1 MKAIHLAV
9 WRRPAWHARSE
20 SPELSGRYESS
31 PIRKLAQCRQMY
43 CVIYSCSLACPSAD
57 SGRHLT
63 SVSRCTMVLLRAVEV
78 KCCPAI
84 NRFGRPVLALYQ
96 ASISNAQFFF
106 SLGTG
111 QTDFFLSSVHRLD
124 SVCILR
130 LCMHPVTSPVTAC
143 AGHSSRR

>member
-1 MKAIHLAV
+1 MKAIHLAA
-9 WRRPAWHARSE
+9 WRRLACHAPYE
-20 SPELSGRYESS
+20 SPELSGRCGSS

-43 CVIYSCSLACPSAD
+43 CVIYSCSLAGPSPGGGRGLASVLRRAPGRSVAPRRGVARPPAD
-57 SGRHLT
+57 PAGPC
-63 SVSRCTMVLLRAVEV
+63 SRSTKR
-78 KCCPAI
+78 
-84 NRFGRPVLALYQ
+84 LYRMPTV
-96 ASISNAQFFF
+96 F

-111 QTDFFLSSVHRLD
+111 RTDFFLSSVHRLV